1 MKYFYLF
8 LTLIIFACPSFSF
21 ENIVIPDAN
30 NNYGQQSVISD
41 EEFETLEKLI
51 LKKTYKSDS
60 SYNRLSRL
68 EKEIF
73 GMEQKGDE
81 EERYE
86 NLLTASEYY
95 KDGYRA
101 NENKIQKAEKP
112 QYYTYNY
119 SPKDYIQTY
128 ETQKEEQPETKY
140 YSYNNSE
147 EKYYPQNKT
156 SNQKQSKIKQFLND
170 VIETFSTGVVTG
182 YTPPLYYN
190 NFDPFGGTNII
201 SYPQF
206 PTYVRTPY
214 GYNARY
220 YPYSQR
226 RYNSPYYARNNSY
239 NRIPPPPRHNYHY
252 NPYGN
257 GVRNYNSNATV
268 KIID

>member
-8 LTLIIFACPSFSF
+8 LIMYIFSCPSFAF
-21 ENIVIPDAN
+21 ENIVIPEAN
-30 NNYGQQSVISD
+30 ANYEQQSVISN

-60 SYNRLSRL
+60 SSNRLSRL

-101 NENKIQKAEKP
+101 NENNIQKAQEP

-128 ETQKEEQPETKY
+128 ETQKEEQPETRY
-140 YSYNNSE
+140 YSYNNSGE
-147 EKYYPQNKT
+147 RYYPQNNT
-156 SNQKQSKIKQFLND
+156 SNKKPSKIKQFLND

-190 NFDPFGGTNII
+190 NFDPLMGTSII
-201 SYPQF
+201 GYPQF
-206 PTYVRTPY
+206 PAYARTPY
-214 GYNARY
+214 GYSTGY
-220 YPYSQR
+220 YPYRNRNYGYSR
-226 RYNSPYYARNNSY
+226 IHPSRNYNYPRNNY
-239 NRIPPPPRHNYHY
+239 YH

-257 GVRNYNSNATV
+257 GIRTYNSGASV